1 MVLCSG
7 KARPAVP
14 SCGTD
19 PAPYPIRSSR
29 SCGRSRKRIC
39 TTAIPPSSP
48 DFTAGRSAERE
59 PILEA
64 ISADGELLDAGCAN
78 GYLLECLVAWGR
90 ERGISLIPYGLDQ
103 GARLIELARRRQT
116 HLADHFFIG
125 NAWDWEPPQ
134 RFRYVYTLVDQVP
147 LEYLEP
153 YLRRLL
159 ARLVAPGGRLIVGDY
174 GSRSRGISARDAAA
188 LLRSIGLTV
197 AGSAEGGSHGVARFA
212 WSERDD

>member
-1 MVLCSG
+1 MRDRHGPL
-7 KARPAVP
+7 P
-14 SCGTD
+14 STFLSKLQALEGAYLHNSD
-19 PAPYPIRSSR
+19 PAEQEGFYGGPERWR
-29 SCGRSRKRIC
+29 
-39 TTAIPPSSP
+39 
-48 DFTAGRSAERE
+48 AERE

-64 ISADGELLDAGCAN
+64 ISADGELLDTGCAN

-90 ERGISLIPYGLDQ
+90 ERGVSLLPYGLDQ
-103 GARLIELARRRQT
+103 GARLIELARRRQP

-159 ARLVAPGGRLIVGDY
+159 ARAVAPGGRLIVGDY
-174 GSRSRGISARDAAA
+174 GSHSRDISARDAAA

-197 AGSAEGGSHGVARFA
+197 AGSAEGGSHEVARFA

>member
-1 MVLCSG
+1 MRDRPSPLPYAFLSKLQALE
-7 KARPAVP
+7 KAYLHH
-14 SCGTD
+14 SD
-19 PAPYPIRSSR
+19 PAEQSGFYGGSERWR
-29 SCGRSRKRIC
+29 
-39 TTAIPPSSP
+39 T
-48 DFTAGRSAERE
+48 ERE

-64 ISADGELLDAGCAN
+64 ISADGELLDTGCAN

-90 ERGISLIPYGLDQ
+90 ERGVSLIPYGLDQ
-103 GARLIELARRRQT
+103 GARLIELARRHQP
-116 HLADHFFIG
+116 HLADHFFTG

-153 YLRRLL
+153 YLHRLL
-159 ARLVAPGGRLIVGDY
+159 ARMVAPGGRLIVGDY
-174 GSRSRGISARDAAA
+174 GSRSRGISAGDVAA

-197 AGSAEGGSHGVARFA
+197 AGAAEGGSHGVARFA

>member
-1 MVLCSG
+1 MLRKGSSG
-7 KARPAVP
+7 GTLMRDRPGALPHTFLSELRALEDVYLHH
-14 SCGTD
+14 GD
-19 PAPYPIRSSR
+19 PAEQSGFYDGPERWR
-29 SCGRSRKRIC
+29 
-39 TTAIPPSSP
+39 
-48 DFTAGRSAERE
+48 AERE

-90 ERGISLIPYGLDQ
+90 ERGVSLIPYGLDQ
-103 GARLIELARRRQT
+103 GTSLIELARRRQT

-153 YLRRLL
+153 YLLRLL
-159 ARLVAPGGRLIVGDY
+159 GRAVAPGCRLIVGDY
-174 GSRSRGISARDAAA
+174 GSHSRGISARDAAA

>member
-1 MVLCSG
+1 MRDRPNPLPSTFLSKLQALE
-7 KARPAVP
+7 KAYLH
-14 SCGTD
+14 SSD
-19 PAPYPIRSSR
+19 PAEQSGFY
-29 SCGRSRKRIC
+29 GRPERWR
-39 TTAIPPSSP
+39 
-48 DFTAGRSAERE
+48 AERE

-64 ISADGELLDAGCAN
+64 ISADGELLDTSCAN

-90 ERGISLIPYGLDQ
+90 ERAVSLIPYGLDQ

-125 NAWDWEPPQ
+125 NAWNWEPPQ

-147 LEYLEP
+147 PKYLEQ

-159 ARLVAPGGRLIVGDY
+159 ARAVAPGGWIIVGDY
-174 GSRSRGISARDAAA
+174 GSHSRGISARDAAA

-197 AGSAEGGSHGVARFA
+197 AGFAEGGSHGVARFA